1 MKVFAP
7 TLSKRRSFRREPM
20 MRGKPKTKAAMA
32 SYQKGGMVKGFKPCA
47 NCPSPAK
54 CRAAGACAM
63 AGKKK

>member
-1 MKVFAP
+1 MKVITP
-7 TLSKRRSFRREPM
+7 PVTYRRAFRREPVMPGMSKAGKM
-20 MRGKPKTKAAMA
+20 MP

-54 CRAAGACAM
+54 CRAAGKCAM

>member
-1 MKVFAP
+1 
-7 TLSKRRSFRREPM
+7 M